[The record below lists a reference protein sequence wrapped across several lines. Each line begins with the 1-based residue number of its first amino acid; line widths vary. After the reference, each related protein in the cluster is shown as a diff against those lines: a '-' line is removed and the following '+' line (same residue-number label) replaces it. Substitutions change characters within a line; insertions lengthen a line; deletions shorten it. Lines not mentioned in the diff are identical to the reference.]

1 MKSFILSVLSAG
13 LILSCSTHYEP
24 VEYVN
29 PFIGTAAHGHTF
41 PGASAPFG
49 LVQLSPETRTSGWDA
64 CSGYHYSDS
73 VIIGFSHTHLSGT
86 GCADLKDILFY
97 PSYNV
102 KIDGNRIENF
112 IPYRFYHEKETAKCG
127 YYAVS
132 LESGIDVKL
141 TAGKRVGMHQYT
153 FKNDGIRRLL
163 IDLAYTADEDTLIA
177 SKIYKLSENEI
188 CGERETSGWVKHQ
201 KIYFY
206 AKSSTPFL
214 NVEFLADKYALL
226 SFGNNIDTLVVGV
239 GLSATSIEEAK
250 ANYYAETNAA
260 SSQDFDKLK
269 ASTWQEW
276 NNILKKFDIK
286 GGTDKEKTIFYT
298 AVYHAFLTPNII
310 SDSSKKP
317 YYSTISLWDTFR
329 TWYPLM
335 TLIDK
340 DIVNETIRSM
350 LSMYVKNGE
359 LPIWPLWNGETRTM
373 IGYHAVPVIA
383 DAYLK
388 GIRDYDAS
396 LALEAMI
403 RSSNINKKG
412 SDYYI
417 KYGYVPCDKL
427 SESVSITL
435 EYAYD
440 DWCIAR
446 MAESMGRKDVADEYY
461 KRSENYKNLFDPST
475 RFFRPKNSDG
485 RWKTPFDPTAT
496 SAEYTEATPWQ
507 YRFFVPHDIKG
518 LIRLFGSENKFEA
531 ALDSLFSY
539 ENDSKKIEIED
550 VTGLMGQ
557 YAHGNE
563 PGHNY
568 PYLFNYIGKQNK
580 TASTVKKLLDE
591 MYTASPD
598 GIAGNE
604 DCGQMSA
611 WYIMSAMG
619 LYPVCPASG
628 KFMLSSPL
636 FKEMKIT
643 LSNGKILI
651 IKSNSSKRKPY
662 LKTIKL
668 NRKSLER
675 NYVLYDELSEGGVLE
690 FEFTDSKSAM

>member
-153 FKNDGIRRLL
+153 FKKDGIRRLL

-206 AKSSTPFL
+206 AKCSTPFL

-260 SSQDFDKLK
+260 SSQAFDKLK
-269 ASTWQEW
+269 ASTWRTW
-276 NNILKKFDIK
+276 NNILNKFDIK

-350 LSMYVKNGE
+350 LSMYLQNGE

-446 MAESMGRKDVADEYY
+446 MAESIGRKDVADEYY

-651 IKSNSSKRKPY
+651 IKSNASKRKPY
-662 LKTIKL
+662 LKTVKL
-668 NRKSLER
+668 NRKSLGR
-675 NYVLYDELSEGGVLE
+675 DYVLYDEISEGGVLE
-690 FEFTDSKSAM
+690 FEFTDSESAM